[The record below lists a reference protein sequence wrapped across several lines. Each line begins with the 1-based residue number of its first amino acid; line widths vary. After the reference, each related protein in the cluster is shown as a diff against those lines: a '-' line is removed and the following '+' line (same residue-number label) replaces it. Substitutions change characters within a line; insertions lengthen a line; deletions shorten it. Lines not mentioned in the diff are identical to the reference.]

1 MDEARLGR
9 CSWLVDGSLPP
20 CLMVRTAS
28 AVQRSAVMALVK
40 SKGNRST
47 ELVFVRLLRSARISG
62 WRRHADLI
70 GRPDFAFRT
79 ERVVVFLDGCFW
91 HGCPRCYRAP
101 ATNRRYWATK
111 VASNVARD
119 RRQRERLRRL
129 GWSVMR
135 IWEHSLRLPD
145 AVLSRLRRA
154 GLKPR
159 SA

>member
-1 MDEARLGR
+1 MARI
-9 CSWLVDGSLPP
+9 
-20 CLMVRTAS
+20 AS

-47 ELVFVRLLRSARISG
+47 ELVFVRLLCSARISG

-79 ERVVVFLDGCFW
+79 DRLVVFLDGCFW
-91 HGCPRCYRAP
+91 HGCPRCFRAP
-101 ATNRRYWATK
+101 ATNRRYWTTK

-119 RRQRERLRRL
+119 RRQRQRVRRL
-129 GWSVMR
+129 GWSVLG
-135 IWEHSLRLPD
+135 IWEHSLRHLG
-145 AVLSRLRRA
+145 AVLSRLRRD

-159 SA
+159 RA